1 MPVSSHLLASTLG
14 VTTGR
19 HKYVFTHTL
28 YTPTHTHISS
38 SSSNNDLSIGRHIS
52 FPLAYRA
59 LQSKQP
65 ASFPAAPLHLFDIAA
80 GIQTLNFK
88 ENMKLSRFKEIILG

>member
-1 MPVSSHLLASTLG
+1 MPISSHLASTLG

-19 HKYVFTHTL
+19 HKYVFTHT
-28 YTPTHTHISS
+28 PTHTLT
-38 SSSNNDLSIGRHIS
+38 SSNNDLSIGRHIS